1 MRKTAWKR
9 LGLFVALAA
18 ALVAAG
24 CSSEGSDPS
33 VAESEGKEITAVF
46 GVNDLSGSKTIY
58 PDSGA
63 ESVRATAYLIRGE
76 GPNGSVFPKEGD
88 ANTVT
93 IADPIGGEDKL
104 WLVQDIGKKYG
115 ENAEAVA
122 EDAEGATDASTF
134 RIKGVK
140 QGRWMVHAMSVSK
153 DTHVRAVIG
162 DGNEPATYY
171 RLAFGAF
178 GEQKYL
184 SATSPTASI
193 DIDNLVTA
201 GNDSLTASP
210 TAAGQPEGQG
220 LDLDIGFKKDMVG
233 TVELVVNAKYQGY
246 RYNQAGNVGA
256 DSDWVT
262 IFQNT
267 YTTAGDG
274 TGSFAESP
282 TAKGDTVTVSAFDS
296 ASTVYGGDEPA
307 RAAYAGVHLFDR
319 MMSGSYLIQILLKE
333 NGKVIAG
340 AVDAVRILEQQK
352 SSGDI
357 ALTIGKIDTT
367 YTLTIDDQTS
377 PSLAGTLA
385 KDEADTDASDG
396 VTVVWT
402 PSETTKTLLAS
413 QSLTLDGL
421 TYDLFENGNVIGN
434 AEQTSATMTKTVD
447 TENGKVS
454 FVISGLSAGDN
465 VIDLIVS
472 DAKLGS
478 HGSSRVTVTI

>member
-93 IADPIGGEDKL
+93 IADPMGGEDKL

-115 ENAEAVA
+115 ENAETVA

-153 DTHVRAVIG
+153 VAD
-162 DGNEPATYY
+162 TYY

-184 SATSPTASI
+184 SATSPTANI
-193 DIDNLVTA
+193 DIDNLVTT

-246 RYNQAGNVGA
+246 RYNQAGN
-256 DSDWVT
+256 DWVT

-296 ASTVYGGDEPA
+296 ASTVYGDGA
-307 RAAYAGVHLFDR
+307 AAQAAYTGVHLFDK

-340 AVDAVRILEQQK
+340 AVDAVRILENQK

-367 YTLTIDDQTS
+367 YTLDIDDQTS
-377 PSLAGTLA
+377 PSLEGTLA
-385 KDEADTDASDG
+385 KDEDDTDASDG

-434 AEQTSATMTKTVD
+434 AEQTSATMAKTVD
-447 TENGKVS
+447 TGKVS

-465 VIDLIVS
+465 VIDLIVN

>member
-115 ENAEAVA
+115 ENAEAVK
-122 EDAEGATDASTF
+122 EDAEGATDASKF

-153 DTHVRAVIG
+153 VADK
-162 DGNEPATYY
+162 YY

-184 SATSPTASI
+184 SATSPTANI
-193 DIDNLVTA
+193 DIDNLVTT

-210 TAAGQPEGQG
+210 DAARQPDGQG

-267 YTTAGDG
+267 YTTAEDG

-282 TAKGDTVTVSAFDS
+282 AAKVDTVTVSAFDS
-296 ASTVYGGDEPA
+296 ASTVYGDDGTA
-307 RAAYAGVHLFDR
+307 QAAYTGVHLFDK

-340 AVDAVRILEQQK
+340 AVDAVRILENQK

-377 PSLAGTLA
+377 PSLEGTLA
-385 KDEADTDASDG
+385 KDETDTDASDG

-434 AEQTSATMTKTVD
+434 AEQTSATMAKPVG

>member
-1 MRKTAWKR
+1 
-9 LGLFVALAA
+9 
-18 ALVAAG
+18 
-24 CSSEGSDPS
+24 
-33 VAESEGKEITAVF
+33 
-46 GVNDLSGSKTIY
+46 
-58 PDSGA
+58 
-63 ESVRATAYLIRGE
+63 
-76 GPNGSVFPKEGD
+76 
-88 ANTVT
+88 
-93 IADPIGGEDKL
+93 
-104 WLVQDIGKKYG
+104 
-115 ENAEAVA
+115 
-122 EDAEGATDASTF
+122 
-134 RIKGVK
+134 
-140 QGRWMVHAMSVSK
+140 
-153 DTHVRAVIG
+153 
-162 DGNEPATYY
+162 
-171 RLAFGAF
+171 
-178 GEQKYL
+178 
-184 SATSPTASI
+184 
-193 DIDNLVTA
+193 
-201 GNDSLTASP
+201 
-210 TAAGQPEGQG
+210 
-220 LDLDIGFKKDMVG
+220 MVG

-282 TAKGDTVTVSAFDS
+282 AAKGDTVTVSAFDS
-296 ASTVYGGDEPA
+296 ASTVYGDDGTA
-307 RAAYAGVHLFDR
+307 QAAYTGVHLFDK

-340 AVDAVRILEQQK
+340 AVDAVRILENQK

-377 PSLAGTLA
+377 PSLEGTLA
-385 KDEADTDASDG
+385 KDEADTNASDG

-434 AEQTSATMTKTVD
+434 AEQTSATMAKTVD

>member
-88 ANTVT
+88 ANTVR

-122 EDAEGATDASTF
+122 EDAGGATDASTF

-153 DTHVRAVIG
+153 VA
-162 DGNEPATYY
+162 NTYY

-184 SATSPTASI
+184 SATSPTANI
-193 DIDNLVTA
+193 DIDNLVTT
-201 GNDSLTASP
+201 GNNSLTASP
-210 TAAGQPEGQG
+210 TAKDQPDGQG

-233 TVELVVNAKYQGY
+233 IVELVVNAKYQGY
-246 RYNQAGNVGA
+246 RYNQAGANRGA

-274 TGSFAESP
+274 TGSFDESP
-282 TAKGDTVTVSAFDS
+282 ATKGETVTVSAFDS
-296 ASTVYGGDEPA
+296 DSTVYGDDKT
-307 RAAYAGVHLFDR
+307 AYTGVHLFDK

-340 AVDAVRILEQQK
+340 AVDAVRILENQK

-377 PSLAGTLA
+377 PSLEGTLA
-385 KDEADTDASDG
+385 KDETDTDASDG
-396 VTVVWT
+396 VTVVWA

-413 QSLTLDGL
+413 QSQTLDGL

-434 AEQTSATMTKTVD
+434 AEQTSATMAKTVD
-447 TENGKVS
+447 TKNGKVS
-454 FVISGLSAGDN
+454 FVIRGLSAGDN